1 MDYVVQPQTIELP
14 QSGNLNQQPTEL
26 RSIACGRAHTVIA
39 TDKISMYW
47 LDRCTESLKFF
58 AYISTNSFTVCSQKL
73 VCLKSPAVLGLS
85 KNSKRN
91 EDVHKFFVIDSP

>member
-39 TDKISMYW
+39 TDKISMYL
-47 LDRCTESLKFF
+47 LDTQ
-58 AYISTNSFTVCSQKL
+58 N
-73 VCLKSPAVLGLS
+73 
-85 KNSKRN
+85 
-91 EDVHKFFVIDSP
+91 H